1 MNHARRPIRRIAV
14 RSTIAV
20 IAISLFAATTSQ
32 FLLPTMRHAS
42 YEVINTATIEESP
55 TTIGVAESNLYS
67 MSNADVDKALDKML
81 SLGVTN
87 VRIGVFWRTVQPL
100 NSTSYDWAKTDYIV
114 KAAADRGMGIL
125 GVLNQTPAWAGNI
138 ANGHPDPDAYAKFAA
153 AVAQRYAGK
162 ISAYEI
168 WNEPNAIFEWNPVD
182 AASYTEML
190 KKAYT
195 AIKAVATTTN
205 QDIKVIGGVVGA
217 GLTIGNLSL
226 DPVSFITQ
234 MYANGAKGYFDAL
247 SFHPYNYTLP
257 FSQGPAN
264 TWPGTSALAQLQ
276 AIRALMDVKGDA
288 DLKIWI
294 SEYGQPTLTGT
305 PEDQQKQVKYLEDM
319 VRSWQKFLNGGPI
332 FIYNL
337 KDTGPQNS
345 TTKEDHLGLFD
356 YNWNA
361 KAAADAIRQ
370 LILELTG
377 TTPPTNPPG
386 TPATGLG
393 GLVQQ
398 LFTAVASVV
407 SNIVNFVPMALSTVV
422 NVVKNLLGG
431 LFGVKTTSSLATAKV
446 AAAATDDA
454 VTTAAVTADSV
465 TAKDTTAADA
475 TLQAGKHS
483 ESTTETKA
491 SEGSEVTGAQDEA
504 VTTVP
509 AADETAGT
517 EVTVTEPVATT
528 EPAATEPTTAPT
540 PTTVSEPEA
549 DTTTEP
555 KADTVSEPKT
565 DTTSDSKTDT
575 VSDSGTTP
583 KPDTKSDSKADSKA
597 DSKPAS
603 ESSDASTPKTDNTT
617 TGDKVTRPGAKFGT
631 SQSGVKPVKPKVGVK
646 GKRDTKP
653 HAPETASG
661 TPATT
666 SDSRSSTGASAST
679 GTATSE

>member
-1 MNHARRPIRRIAV
+1 
-14 RSTIAV
+14 
-20 IAISLFAATTSQ
+20 
-32 FLLPTMRHAS
+32 MRHAS

-168 WNEPNAIFEWNPVD
+168 WNEPNAVFEWNPVD
-182 AASYTEML
+182 AASYTTML
-190 KKAYT
+190 QKAYT
-195 AIKAVATTTN
+195 AIKAVAKTTN

-276 AIRALMDVKGDA
+276 AIRALMNVKGDS

-305 PEDQQKQVKYLEDM
+305 PEDQQKQAQYLEDM
-319 VRSWQKFLNGGPI
+319 IRSWQKFLNGGPI

-337 KDTGPQNS
+337 KDTGAQGS

-361 KAAADAIRQ
+361 KAAADVIRK

-398 LFTAVASVV
+398 LVTAVATVV
-407 SNIVNFVPMALSTVV
+407 SNIVNLVPMALTTVV
-422 NVVKNLLGG
+422 NVVKSLLGG
-431 LFGVKTTSSLATAKV
+431 LFGVKTTSSLATARL
-446 AAAATDDA
+446 AAAGTDT
-454 VTTAAVTADSV
+454 VTTDAVTADAV
-465 TAKDTTAADA
+465 AAKQSTLADSA
-475 TLQAGKHS
+475 PEVVKHS
-483 ESTTETKA
+483 ETTTQTTA
-491 SEGSEVTGAQDEA
+491 SEANAKDA
-504 VTTVP
+504 VTEDDVTKDAQTPAVP
-509 AADETAGT
+509 VAEETTRT
-517 EVTVTEPVATT
+517 EVTTPEPVATT
-528 EPAATEPTTAPT
+528 APAVTEPA
-540 PTTVSEPEA
+540 SEPK
-549 DTTTEP
+549 P
-555 KADTVSEPKT
+555 DTVS
-565 DTTSDSKTDT
+565 DTKSDTA
-575 VSDSGTTP
+575 SDSGTTP
-583 KPDTKSDSKADSKA
+583 KPDTKSDTKST
-597 DSKPAS
+597 S
-603 ESSDASTPKTDNTT
+603 EGTDASTPKTDNST

-631 SQSGVKPVKPKVGVK
+631 SQSGVKPVKPKAGVK

-653 HAPETASG
+653 HSPETASG
-661 TPATT
+661 TPAAT
-666 SDSRSSTGASAST
+666 SDTKSAAGASAST
-679 GTATSE
+679 GSATSE

>member
-1 MNHARRPIRRIAV
+1 
-14 RSTIAV
+14 
-20 IAISLFAATTSQ
+20 
-32 FLLPTMRHAS
+32 MRHAS
-42 YEVINTATIEESP
+42 YEVINTATIDDSS

-67 MSNADVDKALDKML
+67 MSNADIDKTLDKML
-81 SLGVTN
+81 SIGVTN
-87 VRIGVFWRTVQPL
+87 VRIGVFWRSVQPL

-195 AIKAVATTTN
+195 AIKAVAATTN

-247 SFHPYNYTLP
+247 SFHPYNYTLM

-276 AIRALMDVKGDA
+276 AIRALMNVKGDS

-294 SEYGQPTLTGT
+294 SEYGQPTMTGT
-305 PEDQQKQVKYLEDM
+305 PEDQAKQAQYLEDM
-319 VRSWQKFLNGGPI
+319 ITAWQKFLNGGPI
-332 FIYNL
+332 FIYNA
-337 KDTGPQNS
+337 KDTGPQDS

-361 KAAADAIRQ
+361 KAAADVIRK
-370 LILELTG
+370 LILQLTG
-377 TTPPTNPPG
+377 ATPPTTTPG
-386 TPATGLG
+386 TPAAGLG

-398 LFTAVASVV
+398 LVTAVASVV
-407 SNIVNFVPMALSTVV
+407 SNIVNFVPMALTTVV

-431 LFGVKTTSSLATAKV
+431 IFGVKTTSSAASAKL
-446 AAAATDDA
+446 AAAATGL
-454 VTTAAVTADSV
+454 VTAAVTADSV

-475 TLQAGKHS
+475 APEAIKHDEAATETAS
-483 ESTTETKA
+483 ESTTEAKV
-491 SEGSEVTGAQDEA
+491 SDVTAKDETA
-504 VTTVP
+504 TVP
-509 AADETAGT
+509 AAETTAGT
-517 EVTVTEPVATT
+517 EGTVTEPAVT
-528 EPAATEPTTAPT
+528 EPATDPTAA
-540 PTTVSEPEA
+540 TVSDPKA
-549 DTTTEP
+549 DP
-555 KADTVSEPKT
+555 KADTKTDTVPATASDTKVDTAPASTTDPKTDTASGTTSDPKT
-565 DTTSDSKTDT
+565 DTTPKTDT
-575 VSDSGTTP
+575 
-583 KPDTKSDSKADSKA
+583 KADSKA
-597 DSKPAS
+597 DPKPAS
-603 ESSDASTPKTDNTT
+603 DNT
-617 TGDKVTRPGAKFGT
+617 TGDKVTRPGAKSGT
-631 SQSGVKPVKPKVGVK
+631 SPSGVKPVKPKAGIK

-653 HAPETASG
+653 KAPETTSG
-661 TPATT
+661 TPAAT
-666 SDSRSSTGASAST
+666 SDSRSSATAGAST